1 MAIAITPLSDALA
14 AEIGGVDLTEPL
26 NEETAQSIR
35 RAWLDHL
42 VVVFRGRELSQE
54 DHERYCHAFGEFE
67 RVKSGRSKDDENP
80 HVMYVSNITDEGF
93 KTTLQDGEMW
103 FHSDQCYFEQPVSAT
118 TLYAEEVPSRGGN
131 TRFAN
136 CYAAYEEL
144 PEDLKRRID
153 EKRAL
158 NAYDYGDQMQIKDR
172 TRPAD
177 APQFVHPIVR
187 THPETGR
194 KSLYVSPAFS
204 TRFEGMTA
212 AESKPMMDYLYEH
225 AIQSRFG
232 CRLHWEKGSLA
243 LWDNRVSLHHA
254 VADYFGEVTAHRRV
268 MRRATIEGEV
278 PIPAC

>member
-93 KTTLQDGEMW
+93 KTTLEDGEMW

-136 CYAAYEEL
+136 CYAAYENL
-144 PEDLKRRID
+144 PEDMKRRID
-153 EKRAL
+153 GKRAL

-177 APQFVHPIVR
+177 APQFVHPVVR

-194 KSLYVSPAFS
+194 KSLYINRLMTEHIVDMNRDESNEVLATLYDHIEQ
-204 TRFEGMTA
+204 TRFV
-212 AESKPMMDYLYEH
+212 YEH
-225 AIQSRFG
+225 VWRPG
-232 CRLHWEKGSLA
+232 DLVM
-243 LWDNRVSLHHA
+243 WDNRCTLHA
-254 VADYFGEVTAHRRV
+254 RTEFDPSERRKL
-268 MRRATIEGEV
+268 RRMTIKGDR
-278 PIPAC
+278 PI